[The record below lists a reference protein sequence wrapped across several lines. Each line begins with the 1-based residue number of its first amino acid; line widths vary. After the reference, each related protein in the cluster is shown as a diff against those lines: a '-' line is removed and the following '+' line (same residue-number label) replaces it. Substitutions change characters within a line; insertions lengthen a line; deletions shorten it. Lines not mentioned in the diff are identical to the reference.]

1 MSNREKESLLKSDYK
16 SKLNK
21 MGVSLDRTD
30 HPLNYYKQMLYEKS
44 NAKSKVT
51 RNNTPFYKEQII
63 NKKRQRSSSK
73 KTKEK
78 KNLDFED
85 ISEEKSDEENDELNN
100 TKGIKT
106 TRLIE
111 SKKKKKP
118 TKKEEPK
125 QEKKIKNKKNEIIIS
140 AKKENSSNK
149 HNLRNNSG
157 TKSNEKNIIK
167 FGAQSDDN
175 NNINNKKNN
184 IPKKSPQKAYYLRV
198 RQNINGPEE
207 KPLLIEKKK
216 KLLNR
221 PNEINEEEIPSKL
234 DQYRSVEDNNI
245 ITYFL
250 SSLIGLIPN
259 CAASVI
265 ITELYLSDLIIIMK
279 LALKNKML

>member
-30 HPLNYYKQMLYEKS
+30 HPLNYYKQMFYEKS

-73 KTKEK
+73 KTKGK

-118 TKKEEPK
+118 TKKEETK
-125 QEKKIKNKKNEIIIS
+125 QEKK
-140 AKKENSSNK
+140 
-149 HNLRNNSG
+149 
-157 TKSNEKNIIK
+157 
-167 FGAQSDDN
+167 
-175 NNINNKKNN
+175 
-184 IPKKSPQKAYYLRV
+184 
-198 RQNINGPEE
+198 
-207 KPLLIEKKK
+207 
-216 KLLNR
+216 
-221 PNEINEEEIPSKL
+221 
-234 DQYRSVEDNNI
+234 
-245 ITYFL
+245 
-250 SSLIGLIPN
+250 
-259 CAASVI
+259 
-265 ITELYLSDLIIIMK
+265 
-279 LALKNKML
+279 